1 MKTNWLYILILLL
14 VVEKTIQHIVVTVAF
29 YFNWMD
35 IASTVTVSTTSLMI
49 LGALVAVL
57 FAIALLAMI
66 RKHHWSIQLII
77 ALALFDIVGEFV
89 AQGRIDIKIPIS
101 FIVAILLFVLAVT
114 YRKQLDRIQII
125 QGDTK

>member
-1 MKTNWLYILILLL
+1 MKTNWLYIAILLL

-49 LGALVAVL
+49 LGGLVAVL

-66 RKHHWSIQLII
+66 RKHRWSIQLII

-89 AQGRIDIKIPIS
+89 AQGRIDIKIPVS
-101 FIVAILLFVLAVT
+101 FIVAILLFILAVT

-125 QGDTK
+125 QGNPK